1 MGKGDTMSR
10 VRYVNKKTGW
20 VSVYESVSHYDPVT
34 KTSKPKRKYIGY
46 EDPITKEFIPS
57 SGQPGRKKRQNT
69 DTSNKETTSSQYY
82 DQFKHA
88 IAEIEKQR
96 EENRRL
102 TEHVQSLNRQLDRI
116 YNAVAEF
123 SSTILSAKDSSNE

>member
-1 MGKGDTMSR
+1 MSR

-34 KTSKPKRKYIGY
+34 KTSKPKRTYIGY
-46 EDPITKEFIPS
+46 EDPITGEFIPS

-69 DTSNKETTSSQYY
+69 GTSDNETTGNPYCDQYRR
-82 DQFKHA
+82 A
-88 IAEIEKQR
+88 IAELEKQR
-96 EENRRL
+96 EENRQL
-102 TEHVQSLNRQLDRI
+102 TEHIQSLNRQLDRI

-123 SSTILSAKDSSNE
+123 SSAILSAKGGSNEESSY